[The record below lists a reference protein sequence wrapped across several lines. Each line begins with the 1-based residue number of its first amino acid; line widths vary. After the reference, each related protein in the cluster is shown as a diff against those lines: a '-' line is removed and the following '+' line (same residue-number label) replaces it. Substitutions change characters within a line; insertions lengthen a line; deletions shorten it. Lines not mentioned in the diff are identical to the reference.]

1 MKWLH
6 VFMVNSILILMSACS
21 DEANH
26 SSKITTFSV
35 VNSHAWSGIDS
46 DSRALAGKCTI
57 DGNNIV
63 YTRVDLDYSG
73 TDECNWS
80 GVSGEYYGI
89 DFSSSEPKLEA
100 KVSPQG

>member
-35 VNSHAWSGIDS
+35 VNSHA
-46 DSRALAGKCTI
+46 
-57 DGNNIV
+57 
-63 YTRVDLDYSG
+63 
-73 TDECNWS
+73 
-80 GVSGEYYGI
+80 
-89 DFSSSEPKLEA
+89 
-100 KVSPQG
+100 